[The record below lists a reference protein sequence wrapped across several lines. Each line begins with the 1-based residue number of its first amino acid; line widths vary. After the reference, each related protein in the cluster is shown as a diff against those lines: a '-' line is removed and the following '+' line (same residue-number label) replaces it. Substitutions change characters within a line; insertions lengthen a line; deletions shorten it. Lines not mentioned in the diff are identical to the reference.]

1 MNSHLRVPVVV
12 LMVAFL
18 IQPLGATPGFA
29 QVAAPGVPY
38 VDCSQAAAKYET
50 LARGLDVQ
58 RTAIQ
63 RERARLDAFE
73 QERAAGTK
81 EAREQLMARTA
92 DTLKSHAAEELKSLK
107 DLREKA
113 LKLPDADVNPLQ
125 AAARL
130 KWMKGVS
137 ALDTVVS
144 GLSKVAG
151 AAGSGYAYGKEIQGQ
166 SHTIAEHLIELDKLF
181 VESGL
186 AEEIGGDLAKAGG
199 PAGVALFE
207 GSLFLLDNLLAD
219 MSDSDRRIEEL
230 DAADNYNNMTRA
242 LSEVEGKMANL
253 MLDCPAQFGKATST
267 QSPAT
272 VSTSLTPPAPPTVEQ
287 PAVSAGKKSGGGG
300 GKAVVVVLGLGVA
313 AGAAVYAGKLAG
325 DLASMSAGS
334 CASNRFCI
342 VSVMSSGCS
351 CAGSVSGGCDWTG
364 PTVGEGGGCGAGAPC
379 ASGLSCN
386 NGRCEG
392 PAGRCPF

>member
-1 MNSHLRVPVVV
+1 MNSDLRVPVTA
-12 LMVAFL
+12 LMVTFL
-18 IQPLGATPGFA
+18 IQPLGVTSGFA
-29 QVAAPGVPY
+29 QMPAPGAPY

-58 RTAIQ
+58 RAAIR

-81 EAREQLMARTA
+81 EAREQLMTRTA

-113 LKLPDADVNPLQ
+113 LKLSGTGVDPLQ

-130 KWMKGVS
+130 KWMQRVS

-207 GSLFLLDNLLAD
+207 GSLFLLDNLIAD

-253 MLDCPAQFGKATST
+253 VQDCPAQLGKDTST

-272 VSTSLTPPAPPTVEQ
+272 ASTSLTPPAPPAAEQ
-287 PAVSAGKKSGGGG
+287 PARPAARKLGGGG
-300 GKAVVVVLGLGVA
+300 GKAVVALAGVGLAVG
-313 AGAAVYAGKLAG
+313 GAIYAGKALK
-325 DLASMSAGS
+325 DLSNTGGGA
-334 CASNRFCI
+334 CASNRTCI
-342 VSVMSSGCS
+342 VSVMGHGCD
-351 CAGSVSGGCDWTG
+351 CAGSATGGCDWSG

-392 PAGRCPF
+392 PDGRCPF